1 MWMIVIEGTKTDL
14 TWSGP
19 FFRSCLYLV
28 RLFST
33 YDITMHMIPSVE
45 QIFPQDIHLLGAILS
60 DKLSKKRRRTS
71 PSFSTNLQFILSPP
85 PPSSS
90 PSAPEIVSI
99 LTRFTIAPRLK
110 SCLMHSIDSQSKL
123 DEQSARSNND
133 VIGYFARDARM
144 ERIFHGKREGGG
156 VRRMDGRNWL
166 IDNSFARNFA
176 NSIPY
181 DIFTILRSNFSFQ
194 IVTKLQWKL
203 RVRKS

>member
-1 MWMIVIEGTKTDL
+1 
-14 TWSGP
+14 
-19 FFRSCLYLV
+19 
-28 RLFST
+28 
-33 YDITMHMIPSVE
+33 
-45 QIFPQDIHLLGAILS
+45 
-60 DKLSKKRRRTS
+60 
-71 PSFSTNLQFILSPP
+71 
-85 PPSSS
+85 
-90 PSAPEIVSI
+90 
-99 LTRFTIAPRLK
+99 
-110 SCLMHSIDSQSKL
+110 MHSIDSQSKL

-181 DIFTILRSNFSFQ
+181 DISTILRSNFSFQ

>member
-1 MWMIVIEGTKTDL
+1 MDDRHRRNENRFNLI
-14 TWSGP
+14 
-19 FFRSCLYLV
+19 RSVLSLLPLSRSFVFNV
-28 RLFST
+28 R
-33 YDITMHMIPSVE
+33 YNVHMIPSVE
-45 QIFPQDIHLLGAILS
+45 QIFPQDIYLLGAILS

-85 PPSSS
+85 PPSS

-156 VRRMDGRNWL
+156 VRRMDGRN
-166 IDNSFARNFA
+166 
-176 NSIPY
+176 
-181 DIFTILRSNFSFQ
+181 
-194 IVTKLQWKL
+194 
-203 RVRKS
+203 

>member
-1 MWMIVIEGTKTDL
+1 MDDRHRRNENR
-14 TWSGP
+14 
-19 FFRSCLYLV
+19 FNLV
-28 RLFST
+28 RSVLSLLPLSRSFVFNVR
-33 YDITMHMIPSVE
+33 YNVHMIPSVE

-85 PPSSS
+85 PPSS

-156 VRRMDGRNWL
+156 VRRMDGRN
-166 IDNSFARNFA
+166 
-176 NSIPY
+176 
-181 DIFTILRSNFSFQ
+181 
-194 IVTKLQWKL
+194 
-203 RVRKS
+203 

>member
-1 MWMIVIEGTKTDL
+1 MDDRHRRNENR
-14 TWSGP
+14 
-19 FFRSCLYLV
+19 FNLV
-28 RLFST
+28 RSVLSLLPLSRSFVFNVR
-33 YDITMHMIPSVE
+33 YNVHMIPSVE
-45 QIFPQDIHLLGAILS
+45 QIFPQDIYLLGAILS

-156 VRRMDGRNWL
+156 VRRMDGRN
-166 IDNSFARNFA
+166 
-176 NSIPY
+176 
-181 DIFTILRSNFSFQ
+181 
-194 IVTKLQWKL
+194 
-203 RVRKS
+203 

>member
-1 MWMIVIEGTKTDL
+1 MDDRHRRNENR
-14 TWSGP
+14 
-19 FFRSCLYLV
+19 FNLV
-28 RLFST
+28 RSVLSLLPLSRSFVFNVR
-33 YDITMHMIPSVE
+33 YNVHIPSVE
-45 QIFPQDIHLLGAILS
+45 QIFPQDIYLFGAILS

-85 PPSSS
+85 PPSS

-99 LTRFTIAPRLK
+99 LTRFTIALRLK

-156 VRRMDGRNWL
+156 VRRMDGRN
-166 IDNSFARNFA
+166 
-176 NSIPY
+176 
-181 DIFTILRSNFSFQ
+181 
-194 IVTKLQWKL
+194 
-203 RVRKS
+203 